1 MNQATTNETLDLVKG
16 ALATPSDDI
25 SKSITVST
33 GLTAYDLQA
42 PAKNLYPVLTPL
54 RNSIPRVGGG
64 TGPATN
70 WKTISKLIGS
80 GFDAMGW
87 VPEGQRSARMS
98 YTSAP
103 KAASYV
109 TLGEEDAV
117 TFEANNAGRG
127 FEDVRATMTMR
138 LLQKTMIKE
147 EAAILA
153 GNGSINLGTPATP
166 TLSAAGSG
174 ATLGAATY
182 SVIVVALTMEGF
194 LQSSVANGIAVSK
207 TITGADGATYT
218 LNGGSSAKSAAATQA
233 VTLGQ
238 TLSATVASINGAV
251 GYAWFVGTAGNEKLE
266 KITTINSVTFSAPLA
281 GTGQAAGAASA
292 TDCSSNSGLAFD
304 GLMSTAFNP
313 ANSAYVVYLP
323 TGTAGTGTPLTA
335 SGFGTVVEIDD
346 MLKGMW
352 DNSRLSA
359 DVIYVNSQE
368 LRNITKK
375 CLSTSGNAS
384 LLQYQNQAG
393 LGDKPYELSAGGV
406 ITSYFNPYTPEGGK
420 KIPVKLHPNL
430 AAGTILAY
438 CEKLPVHYQSNNV
451 SNVAEIKTRQDYYQI
466 DWPVTKRQ
474 YETGVYSEQV
484 LAVYAPFAMA
494 MICNVANG

>member
-1 MNQATTNETLDLVKG
+1 VNTAEQTLDLVKG
-16 ALATPSDDI
+16 ALGAPSTEI
-25 SKSITVST
+25 TKSITTGT
-33 GLTAYDLQA
+33 GLVAYDLQG

-54 RNSIPRVGGG
+54 RNSIPRVPGGIG
-64 TGPATN
+64 VATN
-70 WKTISKLIGS
+70 WKTINKLIGS

-98 YTSAP
+98 YTSTP
-103 KAASYV
+103 KAANYV
-109 TLGEEDAV
+109 TLGEEDQV
-117 TFEANNAGRG
+117 SFEAVNAGKT

-147 EAAILA
+147 EKGILA
-153 GNGSINLGTPATP
+153 GNGSLQLGTCGTP

-174 ATLGAATY
+174 ATLAAATY
-182 SVIVVALTMEGF
+182 SVIAIALTMEGY
-194 LQSSVANGIAVSK
+194 LQSSVANGIATTK
-207 TITGADGATYT
+207 QITGADGQNYT
-218 LNGGSSAKSAAATQA
+218 LNGGASQKSAAATQA

-238 TLSATVASINGAV
+238 TLSASVASINGAV
-251 GYAWFVGTAGNEKLE
+251 AYAWFVGAAGAEKLE
-266 KITTINSVTFSAPLA
+266 KITTINSATFSAPLL
-281 GTGQAAGAASA
+281 GTGQLASSIAAADNSA
-292 TDCSSNSGLAFD
+292 NPGLAFD
-304 GLMSTAFNP
+304 GLTTTALLP
-313 ANSAYVVYLP
+313 QNSAYVVYLP
-323 TGTAGTGTPLTA
+323 TGVAGTGTPLTP
-335 SGFGTVVEIDD
+335 SGYGTVVEIDD

-359 DVIYVNSQE
+359 DVIYVSSQE

-384 LLQYQNQAG
+384 LLTYQNSKG
-393 LGDKPYELSAGGV
+393 LDGKPYELTAGGV
-406 ITSYFNPYTPEGGK
+406 IQSYFNPYTPEGGK
-420 KIPVKLHPNL
+420 MIPVKLHPDL
-430 AAGTILAY
+430 MPGTILAY
-438 CEKLPVHYQSNNV
+438 CQNLPMHYQSNNV
-451 SNVAEIKTRQDYYQI
+451 GNVAEIKTRQDYYQI

>member
-1 MNQATTNETLDLVKG
+1 MDQTTATDTLAAIKKAQTG
-16 ALATPSDDI
+16 ADDI
-25 SKSITVST
+25 SKSITVAT

-42 PAKNLYPVLTPL
+42 PAKNLYPILTPL

-70 WKTISKLIGS
+70 WKTINKLIGS

-87 VPEGQRSARMS
+87 VPEGQRSGRMS
-98 YTSAP
+98 YAAVP

-109 TLGEEDAV
+109 TIGEEDSV
-117 TFEANNAGRG
+117 TFEAVNAGKG
-127 FEDVRATMTMR
+127 FEDNRAGMVMR
-138 LLQKTMIKE
+138 LLQKSMVKE
-147 EAAILA
+147 EASILA
-153 GNGSINLGTPATP
+153 GNGSIQLGTCPTP
-166 TLSAAGSG
+166 TAAAAGSG
-174 ATLGAATY
+174 ATLPALTY
-182 SVIVVALTMEGF
+182 SVICVALTLEGF
-194 LQSSVANGIAVSK
+194 MQSSVANGVATVK
-207 TITGADGATYT
+207 TITGADGQTFV
-218 LNGGSSAKSAAATQA
+218 LNGGASRQSAAASQA

-238 TLSATVASINGAV
+238 VLSGTVAAVNGAV
-251 GYAWFVGTAGNEKLE
+251 GYAWFVGAAGAEKLE
-266 KITTINSVTFSAPLA
+266 KITTINSATFSAPLI
-281 GTGQAAGAASA
+281 GGAQQLASSIAA
-292 TDCSSNSGLAFD
+292 TDYSANPGLAYD
-304 GLMSTAFNP
+304 GLTTTALNP
-313 ANSAYVVYLP
+313 ANSAYIVYMP

-352 DNSRLSA
+352 DTSRLSA

-375 CLSTSGNAS
+375 CMSTSGNAS
-384 LLQYQNQAG
+384 LLQYQNSAG
-393 LGDKPYELSAGGV
+393 LAGKPYQLAAGGV
-406 ITSYFNPYTPEGGK
+406 IQAYFNPYTPEGGK
-420 KIPVKLHPNL
+420 MIPVKLHPNL

-438 CEKLPVHYQSNNV
+438 CENLPMHYQSNNV
-451 SNVAEIKTRQDYYQI
+451 QNVAEIKTRQDYHQI

-494 MICNVANG
+494 MLLNIGNG